1 LFILKSNTFFKKMM
15 NRYFF
20 VTLTTYIK
28 VKIIGGRENPIGEIM
43 ISEYTIGVNI
53 RIIEVKQQNM
63 RDTRKRV

>member
-1 LFILKSNTFFKKMM
+1 M

-28 VKIIGGRENPIGEIM
+28 VKIIGERENPIGEIM